1 MNTPLCPLFPA
12 DRPVLIL
19 APMQDVT
26 DLPFWRVM
34 HHYGGPDIYFTEY
47 FRVHETSTPDRK
59 IISCIEAN
67 PARRPVIAQM
77 IGQHIPAL
85 VRTAQFLQTL
95 PIAAIDLN
103 LGCPAPIVC
112 RKNSG
117 GGMLR
122 DLPHLDEVLRTLRA
136 AISIPFT
143 IKSRIGFQTPEEFDA
158 LLAIYARHPVDMVT
172 IHGRTV
178 KEMYRAE
185 VHYDRIAQAVRSLPC
200 PVVANGNLLS
210 ARQCVEIASRT
221 GARGLMIGR
230 GCIRNPWIW
239 EQARAA
245 FAHQPY
251 FTPRLRDLRDYIER
265 LWVETRPAGL
275 PDAIHTAKMKK
286 YLQFIAQGIGP
297 DNAFLLDVRR
307 TENSAAMMACC
318 DRWLLSDE
326 PFDPEPPAGAL
337 VNSGNPRTDCY

>member
-1 MNTPLCPLFPA
+1 MSTRLLPLFPP

-47 FRVHETSTPDRK
+47 FRVHETSTPEKD
-59 IISCIEAN
+59 IVACIQAN
-67 PARRPVIAQM
+67 PSGRPVIAQM

-85 VRTAQFLQTL
+85 IRTARFLQTL

-122 DLPHLDEVLRTLRA
+122 DLNLIDRVLGALRE

-143 IKSRIGFQTPEEFDA
+143 IKSRIGFFDPAEFDA
-158 LLAIYARHPVDMVT
+158 ILEVYARHPVDMVT

-178 KEMYRAE
+178 KEMYSAQ
-185 VHYDRIAQAVRSLPC
+185 VHIDRIAQAVRTLPC
-200 PVVANGNLLS
+200 PVIANGNILS
-210 ARQCVEIASRT
+210 AAHCLQTAAAT

-239 EQARAA
+239 DQARAA
-245 FAHQPY
+245 FSNRPG
-251 FTPRLRDLRDYIER
+251 PRPTLRDLRAYIDH
-265 LWVETRPAGL
+265 LHQATRPEGL

-286 YLQFIAQGIGP
+286 YLHFIAQGIDP
-297 DNAFLLDVRR
+297 DNAFLREVRR
-307 TENSAAMMACC
+307 TQDSVSMLRCC
-318 DRWLLSDE
+318 DQWLDRDD
-326 PFDPEPPAGAL
+326 PFQPETSTGAL